1 MANKAR
7 NNRVKRGGKKTVQ
20 KVARKARRVVSTM
33 ASAATALLDRHAR
46 AAADML
52 LDPCN
57 ATIAPG
63 CYRGDQGYKTRVV
76 STVTALNTASTT
88 CAAVYYIP
96 SSNQLFTFD
105 VTGSFVSG
113 TWVTRPAPGA
123 SYLTA
128 NANAQR
134 SLGACVSVTPNSAN
148 LSTSGQVY
156 TGLVTASTVNT
167 GATITPDALIT
178 LCNKYGK
185 ISIDA
190 PMETKFIPSAADEN
204 YSPPGTLS
212 DASDNIAILM
222 VFIGLPAASGITLR
236 VTNIVEWKPASNLG
250 IASESFLGNPS
261 RNTIEHVKQEIRAR
275 RPDFWTNVGRTAF
288 SVMRGYATGGV
299 MGAMGAAARGVS
311 AFV

>member
-1 MANKAR
+1 MAAKKNNGRGKPLQKA
-7 NNRVKRGGKKTVQ
+7 
-20 KVARKARRVVSTM
+20 ARRARRVMSNV
-33 ASAATALLDRHAR
+33 ASSASLFLDAHAR
-46 AAADML
+46 AAANML

-57 ATIAPG
+57 ATISPG

-105 VTGSFVSG
+105 VTGSFTSG
-113 TWVTRPAPGA
+113 TWVIRPAPG
-123 SYLTA
+123 STYLAT

-134 SLGACVSVTPNSAN
+134 SLGACVSVTPNTAN

-156 TGLVTASTVNT
+156 TGLVTASSVNT

-190 PMETKFIPSAADEN
+190 PMETKFIPSSADEN
-204 YSPPGTLS
+204 YSAPGVLA

-222 VFIGLPAASGITLR
+222 VFIGLPAASGLTLR
-236 VTNIVEWKPASNLG
+236 VTNIVEWKPATNLG

-261 RNTIEHVKQEIRAR
+261 RNTIEHVKQEIRTKK
-275 RPDFWTNVGRTAF
+275 PDFWTNVGKTAF
-288 SVMRGYATGGV
+288 SVVRGYATGGV